1 MDAMHTTATRIL
13 LADDHEI
20 VRAGLAAQLGLL
32 GCYEFI
38 HAWSLTSLLHATT
51 QPPGCHLA
59 IVDVY
64 MPGMGAG
71 QGLAS
76 LCAAQPDLPVIIL
89 SGASTLPHAS
99 QWQRW
104 PSVRAILHKSG
115 PLDGL
120 RAAIDLA
127 LAGRATSPASIALPA
142 SDVWGH
148 ADALAALSPRIVR
161 VARLAAQGLS
171 NAQIAGELGLS
182 EGSVKQYLKQAFR
195 ELGVMNRTQLSLL
208 LNAAPMSY
216 CFGSL
221 KF

>member
-1 MDAMHTTATRIL
+1 MQTTPIRIL

-20 VRAGLAAQLGLL
+20 VRVGLAAQLGLL
-32 GCYEFI
+32 GCYEFV
-38 HAWSLTSLLHATT
+38 HAWSLTTLLQAAA
-51 QPPGCHLA
+51 QPPGCDLA

-76 LCAAQPDLPVIIL
+76 LCEAHPHLPLIIL

-99 QWQRW
+99 QWRRW

-127 LAGRATSPASIALPA
+127 LAGAAPSPASIALPA
-142 SDVWGH
+142 PDVWGH
-148 ADALAALSPRIVR
+148 LDALAALSARVAR

-208 LNAAPMSY
+208 LNTTPMP
-216 CFGSL
+216 
-221 KF
+221 